1 MGAHSCGNWRIEAGK
16 FKTCEPSFHL
26 ARLAAV
32 HFGRKCHSFTG
43 RTSKMKATTAS
54 TLFAA
59 LLAVA
64 EAAPVSELEA
74 RDVDTMYPYT
84 GPKVPVGDWV
94 SKASSE
100 QPGRTDNPS
109 RSIQPFRATVKAF
122 LDLWKRQLSSQGPQ
136 IPRTTSMSSLWP
148 MPGQLASTF
157 TTRHLLDSARVLR

>member
-1 MGAHSCGNWRIEAGK
+1 MGAHSGGNCRIEVGK
-16 FKTCEPSFHL
+16 FKTWEPSFNL
-26 ARLAAV
+26 AHLAAV
-32 HFGRKCHSFTG
+32 HFGKKCHSFTG

-94 SKASSE
+94 SKASS
-100 QPGRTDNPS
+100 GHLVSTDNSS
-109 RSIQPFRATVKAF
+109 R
-122 LDLWKRQLSSQGPQ
+122 
-136 IPRTTSMSSLWP
+136 
-148 MPGQLASTF
+148 
-157 TTRHLLDSARVLR
+157 